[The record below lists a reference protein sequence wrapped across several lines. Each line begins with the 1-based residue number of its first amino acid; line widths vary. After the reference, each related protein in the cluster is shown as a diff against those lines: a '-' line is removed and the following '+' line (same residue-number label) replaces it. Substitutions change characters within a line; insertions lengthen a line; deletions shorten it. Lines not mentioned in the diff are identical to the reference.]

1 MKSTNHT
8 NLLKVILFSFTENR
22 YVSLKKTKKLCK
34 TDIRYM
40 YLLDDRDAPSFA
52 NIGNFIREDLINI
65 VENIF
70 IEINKIILKK
80 KM

>member
-1 MKSTNHT
+1 
-8 NLLKVILFSFTENR
+8 
-22 YVSLKKTKKLCK
+22 
-34 TDIRYM
+34 M

-70 IEINKIILKK
+70 IEINIYIF
-80 KM
+80 